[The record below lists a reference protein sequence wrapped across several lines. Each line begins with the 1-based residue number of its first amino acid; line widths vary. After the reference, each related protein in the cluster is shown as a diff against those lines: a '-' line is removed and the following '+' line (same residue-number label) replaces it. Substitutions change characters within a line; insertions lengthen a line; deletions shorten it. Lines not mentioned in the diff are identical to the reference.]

1 MGKIFSKLPAFA
13 ADYSGAESVFY
24 DMNGILVTYDAGSCA
39 GCYWIMDEPR
49 LFPEVRNVFSAG
61 LREKTIV
68 LGADRD
74 IKAQVKKTYEE
85 LGGECAAIF
94 GTPVPAV
101 IGTDFPGL
109 AREIKKSTGLP
120 TFGIDTNGLD
130 FYDVG
135 QKKAY
140 ESLLEYCDRTDA
152 ENLADVNVIGATP
165 IDMWD
170 LNQIKDMI
178 RFLKEA
184 GAKNPA
190 VWGAN
195 GKLKEISGADGAKL
209 NIAVSASA
217 IPIVKE
223 MNQRYGTPYLAGYPI
238 GEAQTAWWSGK
249 VREILQ
255 NTDSAMEHKRIK
267 DEFGSVDNQP
277 DNTDINLIETESS
290 ERVLIIGEQVSS
302 NSLRQMLR
310 AEYGYEQIDVV
321 SYFQMYKEYMEQKD
335 KHLEWESDL
344 TELLAE
350 RAPYD
355 IIIGDPFYFSL
366 LPYAPEKMVQLP
378 HIAISSIAFLDKS
391 PNCFGD
397 KGSQYFKQIL
407 G

>member
-39 GCYWIMDEPR
+39 GCYWILDEPR
-49 LFPEVRNVFSAG
+49 LFHGIKNVFSAG

-85 LGGECAAIF
+85 LGAECVSIF

-101 IGTDFPGL
+101 IGIDFQGL
-109 AREIKKSTGLP
+109 AREIKKGTGLP

-135 QKKAY
+135 QRKSY
-140 ESLLEYCDRTDA
+140 ESLLEYCVQTNA

-165 IDMWD
+165 LDMWD

-178 RFLKEA
+178 QFLKNA
-184 GAKNPA
+184 GVKNPA

-195 GKLKEISGADGAKL
+195 GKLREIGGADGAKL

-223 MNQRYGTPYLAGYPI
+223 MNQKYGTPYLVGYPI
-238 GEAQTAWWSGK
+238 GEAQTAWWSAK
-249 VREILQ
+249 VRAVLRETGGQ
-255 NTDSAMEHKRIK
+255 DSACVRAENKGGMQDKIRPKEADTK
-267 DEFGSVDNQP
+267 
-277 DNTDINLIETESS
+277 S
-290 ERVLIIGEQVSS
+290 EKSVLIIGEQVAS
-302 NSLRQMLR
+302 NSLRQMLK
-310 AEYGYEQIDVV
+310 AEYGYERIDVI
-321 SYFQMYKEYMEQKD
+321 SYFQMFEEYMEENDAKI
-335 KHLEWESDL
+335 EWETDL
-344 TELLAE
+344 TELLSD
-350 RAPYD
+350 RTPYD

-366 LPYAPEKMVQLP
+366 FPYTPEKMIQLP
-378 HIAISSIAFLDKS
+378 HIAVSSIAFLDKS
-391 PNCFGD
+391 PNCFGE
-397 KGSQYFKQIL
+397 KGSRYFQMVL
-407 G
+407 